1 MATAETVEIEGIVID
16 NNDDNSN
23 YRITLTREDGKMVTI
38 LVPKGAVNGGD
49 DIWNDDADNIGLKQ
63 KVENER
69 ITAEEERINQ
79 EKIKAAEK
87 ASRERAE
94 QARLK
99 REQEKAEAERLETLK
114 SNLAALAKDLE
125 PYCKKGKAELL
136 ATAIDDGEISGAI
149 SHFDMS

>member
-1 MATAETVEIEGIVID
+1 MTKAETIEIEGIVID
-16 NNDDNSN
+16 NNDDDSN
-23 YRITLTREDGKMVTI
+23 YRITLAREDGKMVTI

-69 ITAEEERINQ
+69 IAAEDEKQRIIQ
-79 EKIKAAEK
+79 EKIKVAEK

-99 REQEKAEAERLETLK
+99 REQE
-114 SNLAALAKDLE
+114 N
-125 PYCKKGKAELL
+125 G
-136 ATAIDDGEISGAI
+136 
-149 SHFDMS
+149 

>member
-1 MATAETVEIEGIVID
+1 MAKAETVEIEGIVID
-16 NNDDNSN
+16 NNDDDSN

-49 DIWNDDADNIGLKQ
+49 DIWNDDPENIGLKQ
-63 KVENER
+63 KVDNER
-69 ITAEEERINQ
+69 IATEDEKQRIIQ

-99 REQEKAEAERLETLK
+99 REKEAQVNE
-114 SNLAALAKDLE
+114 
-125 PYCKKGKAELL
+125 
-136 ATAIDDGEISGAI
+136 
-149 SHFDMS
+149 

>member
-1 MATAETVEIEGIVID
+1 MTTAETIEIEGIVID

-49 DIWNDDADNIGLKQ
+49 DIWNDAENIGLKQ

-69 ITAEEERINQ
+69 ITAEDEKKRIIQ
-79 EKIKAAEK
+79 DKIRAAEK
-87 ASRERAE
+87 ASRKRAE

-99 REQEKAEAERLETLK
+99 REQE
-114 SNLAALAKDLE
+114 N
-125 PYCKKGKAELL
+125 G
-136 ATAIDDGEISGAI
+136 
-149 SHFDMS
+149 

>member
-1 MATAETVEIEGIVID
+1 MATTETVEIEGIVID

-49 DIWNDDADNIGLKQ
+49 DIWNDDAENIGLKQ
-63 KVENER
+63 KVGNER
-69 ITAEEERINQ
+69 ITAEDEKQRII
-79 EKIKAAEK
+79 EGKIKAAEK

-99 REQEKAEAERLETLK
+99 REKEAQVNE
-114 SNLAALAKDLE
+114 
-125 PYCKKGKAELL
+125 
-136 ATAIDDGEISGAI
+136 
-149 SHFDMS
+149 

>member
-1 MATAETVEIEGIVID
+1 MATAETVEIEDVDID
-16 NNDDNSN
+16 NNDDDRN

-49 DIWNDDADNIGLKQ
+49 DIWSDDAENIELKQ
-63 KVENER
+63 NVENDR
-69 ITAEEERINQ
+69 IATEKEEKQRIQ

-99 REQEKAEAERLETLK
+99 REKEVQVIE
-114 SNLAALAKDLE
+114 
-125 PYCKKGKAELL
+125 
-136 ATAIDDGEISGAI
+136 
-149 SHFDMS
+149 

>member
-1 MATAETVEIEGIVID
+1 MDKAETVEIEGIVID

-23 YRITLTREDGKMVTI
+23 YRITLTREDGKFATI
-38 LVPKGAVNGGD
+38 LVPKGPVNGGD

-63 KVENER
+63 NVENER
-69 ITAEEERINQ
+69 IATDEEKQRINQ

-99 REQEKAEAERLETLK
+99 REQEKAEA
-114 SNLAALAKDLE
+114 
-125 PYCKKGKAELL
+125 
-136 ATAIDDGEISGAI
+136 IDDGEISGSV
-149 SHFDMS
+149 SHF

>member
-23 YRITLTREDGKMVTI
+23 YRITLTRQDGKFATI

-49 DIWNDDADNIGLKQ
+49 DIWNDGTENIGLKQ
-63 KVENER
+63 KVLNER
-69 ITAEEERINQ
+69 IATDEETQRIDQ
-79 EKIKAAEK
+79 LKIKVAEK

-99 REQEKAEAERLETLK
+99 REQG
-114 SNLAALAKDLE
+114 N
-125 PYCKKGKAELL
+125 G
-136 ATAIDDGEISGAI
+136 
-149 SHFDMS
+149 

>member
-1 MATAETVEIEGIVID
+1 MTTSETVEIEGIVID

-49 DIWNDDADNIGLKQ
+49 DIWNHDADNIGLKQ
-63 KVENER
+63 SVENER
-69 ITAEEERINQ
+69 ITTDEERINQ
-79 EKIKAAEK
+79 LKIKAAEK

-99 REQEKAEAERLETLK
+99 REKEAQ
-114 SNLAALAKDLE
+114 
-125 PYCKKGKAELL
+125 
-136 ATAIDDGEISGAI
+136 AIE
-149 SHFDMS
+149 